1 MIAFFYLAN
10 GDHMRF
16 ELKEKTLTLYL
27 EGELN
32 SYNADNIEKEIDN
45 ILKEQTFDQLVLD
58 FSRISYISSAGLRIV
73 LKLKQKYN
81 KVSIVETSLEVYDIF
96 QMTGFTNIMDIK
108 KGLKRVYISGAEVVG
123 TGYYSTVYRVDKD
136 TIIKVFN
143 RVSDPA
149 QIERELTLAKEAF
162 VLGIPTAISFDIV
175 RVDDK
180 LGVRFEMLDCES
192 LKNMVLKYPDRMHE
206 FLDKYAHLLKQ
217 MNTTE
222 CNSPIVPDMKQAYLT
237 KLEKIEEFLPK
248 DVYAKLVKMFKAIP
262 ERKTLI
268 HGDCHFKNIMVQK
281 DELLLIDMDTLSVGY
296 PIFELAALYAPYV
309 AFNEDDPGNSLRF
322 FGIKDEDGAR
332 LYDALINL
340 YFGKDDPV
348 IKDKI
353 KIVGYVHMIR
363 WNRNN
368 EPENTKRLE
377 GCKERLLKLLE
388 KYDDLDI
395 GL

>member
-1 MIAFFYLAN
+1 
-10 GDHMRF
+10 MRF

-192 LKNMVLKYPDRMHE
+192 LKNMVIKYPDRMHE

-237 KLEKIEEFLPK
+237 KLEKIEEYLPK
-248 DVYAKLVKMFKAIP
+248 DAYAKLVKMFKAIP